1 MKKLAIARLLV
12 LLPAITLLLSCGV
25 TKPKLKLNERDKSKL
40 TSILDAQS
48 EKTQARYQYRNP
60 QNTLEFFGVAP
71 GQTVVEALPGGGW
84 YSQILAPYLGTSGK
98 LIGVDYDIN
107 MWPLFGGFAT
117 QEFIEKRRQWDTKWI
132 EKSNDWQK
140 PLAPMVGYEFGAIP
154 AEIENSVDTV
164 LFIRALHNL
173 ARFEGEG
180 GYLTRALSDAF
191 RILKPGG
198 VVGIV
203 QHQSDESMP
212 DSWATGAKGYLK
224 ESFVKQKMEEAG
236 FTYVKSSNLN
246 KNPND
251 KPTTS
256 DFVWRLPPS
265 LAGAKNKPELKAE
278 MEAIGESNRMTL
290 VFMKPKK

>member
-1 MKKLAIARLLV
+1 MKKLASAKLLV
-12 LLPAITLLLSCGV
+12 MLSFITLLLSCGAA
-25 TKPKLKLNERDKSKL
+25 KPKLKLSESDESKL
-40 TSILDAQS
+40 SSVLNAQS
-48 EKTQARYQYRNP
+48 EEVQARYQYRNP
-60 QNTLEFFGVAP
+60 QSTLKFFGVTP

-98 LIGVDYDIN
+98 LIGVDYDID

-117 QEFIEKRRQWDTKWI
+117 QEFIEKRRHWDQKWI
-132 EKSNDWQK
+132 EKAGGWQK

-173 ARFEGEG
+173 ARFESEG
-180 GYLTRALSDAF
+180 GYLTRALSDSF

-198 VVGIV
+198 IVGIV

-224 ESFVKQKMEEAG
+224 ESLVKQKMEEAG
-236 FTYVKSSNLN
+236 FIYIKSSEFN

-265 LAGAKNKPELKAE
+265 LAGAKNKPEQKAE